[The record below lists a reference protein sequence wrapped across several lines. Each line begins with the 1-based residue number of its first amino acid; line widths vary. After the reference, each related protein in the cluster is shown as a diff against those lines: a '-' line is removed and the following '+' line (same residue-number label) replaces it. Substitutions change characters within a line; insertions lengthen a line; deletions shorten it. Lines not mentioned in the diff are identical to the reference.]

1 MDFSGIASRAWR
13 AAKLDTELYNTVEH
27 DRGYTGEAALI
38 VVFTAI
44 LSGMGLSF
52 FPDYKLVPTIT
63 SVLIGSVLGWL
74 LWAGITLIVG
84 RALGGTAD
92 YGEMV
97 RVLGFAHS
105 PRALGIVP
113 GFGLFGAIWSLVA
126 SVVAIREG
134 LDFSTGKAVGTVII
148 GFIAQFVLSA
158 LFGLLF

>member
-27 DRGYTGEAALI
+27 DRGYTGEASLI
-38 VVFTAI
+38 VFFTAI
-44 LSGMGLSF
+44 LSGIGLSF
-52 FPDYKLVPTIT
+52 FPAYELVPTVI
-63 SVLIGSVLGWL
+63 SAVIGSLLGWL
-74 LWAGITLIVG
+74 LWAGITLFVG

-105 PRALGIVP
+105 SRALGILP
-113 GFGLFGAIWSLVA
+113 GFALIGAIWSLVA

-148 GFIAQFVLSA
+148 GFLVQFVLA
-158 LFGLLF
+158 NVFGLLL